1 MQVTRIGLG
10 TLFALLLQAAVV
22 QAGKPLLELKVGNDA
37 YQGRSVARN
46 EETCWLQSPDGRL
59 TRLPLER
66 VTEFRKVSPQFRS
79 LSVTEARDQ
88 MSREWKGFEVAAAG
102 SYVVAAAPG
111 KARAYAALLDETHRA
126 FATFFSRRDF
136 KLTQPEFPLVAL
148 IFPTEGAF
156 AKYCELD
163 GMGYAPG
170 LRGYYNPDTNR
181 IAFFEDDAA
190 VSLSPLQIPHG
201 REFAPLDALDN
212 ATLADRRPGPQLP
225 PVSAITPGSSF
236 RDTLVHEAT
245 HQLAF
250 NMSLHTRI
258 GDNPRWV
265 VEGLAMIFERN
276 AAGGGERHG
285 SERQRVNE
293 ERYEWFMQRT
303 RANVLPVKDF
313 IAADRPFGTATL
325 DAYAESW
332 ALAFYLAER
341 RPADYT
347 KYLRAIQEHDPLV
360 DYTPDERV
368 ADFQKAFGKDL
379 DWLQVE
385 WLRFMDGL

>member
-1 MQVTRIGLG
+1 MRHNRIRLG
-10 TLFALLLQAAVV
+10 TLLALLLHAGVV
-22 QAGKPLLELKVGNDA
+22 DAGKPLLELKVGTDA
-37 YQGRSVARN
+37 YVGRSVARN

-59 TRLPLER
+59 TRLPLSR
-66 VTEFRKVSPQFRS
+66 VTEFRKVSPQFRG

-88 MSREWKGFEVAAAG
+88 LSRDWKGFEVAAAG
-102 SYVVAAAPG
+102 SYVVAAPPG
-111 KARAYAALLDETHRA
+111 KARAYAALLDEVHRA

-148 IFPTEGAF
+148 IFPTEEAF
-156 AKYCELD
+156 AKYCESD
-163 GMGYAPG
+163 GMSYGQG

-181 IAFFEDDAA
+181 IAFFEDNQAL
-190 VSLSPLQIPHG
+190 SLRPLQWPHE
-201 REFAPLDALDN
+201 RELALLDAIETDE
-212 ATLADRRPGPQLP
+212 TTDRWPGPHLP
-225 PVSAITPGSSF
+225 PVGAITPGSSF

-276 AAGGGERHG
+276 AAGTGERHG

-303 RANVLPVKDF
+303 RANVMPLKEF
-313 IAADRPFGTATL
+313 IAVDRPFGTATL

-332 ALAFYLAER
+332 ALAFYLSER
-341 RPADYT
+341 RAADYT

-360 DYTPDERV
+360 DYKADDRV
-368 ADFQKAFGKDL
+368 ADFQKAFGKDI

>member
-1 MQVTRIGLG
+1 MHITRIGLG
-10 TLFALLLQAAVV
+10 TLFALLLQVVVV
-22 QAGKPLLELKVGNDA
+22 QAGKPLLELKVGSDV
-37 YQGRSVARN
+37 YLGRSVARN
-46 EETCWLQSPDGRL
+46 EQTCWLQSSDGRL

-102 SYVVAAAPG
+102 SYVVAAPPG
-111 KARAYAALLDETHRA
+111 KARAYAALLDEVHRA

-148 IFPTEGAF
+148 IFPTEATF

-181 IAFFEDDAA
+181 IAFFEDEAA
-190 VSLSPLQIPHG
+190 VSLSPLPRGHEI
-201 REFAPLDALDN
+201 APLGTLET
-212 ATLADRRPGPQLP
+212 ATLADRLPGPQLP

-276 AAGGGERHG
+276 AAGTGERHG

-303 RANVLPVKDF
+303 RGNVLPVKDF
-313 IAADRPFGTATL
+313 IAADRPFGAATL

-332 ALAFYLAER
+332 ALAFYLSER

-347 KYLRAIQEHDPLV
+347 KYLQAIQDHDPLA
-360 DYTPDERV
+360 DYSPDERV

>member
-1 MQVTRIGLG
+1 MRPIWCS
-10 TLFALLLQAAVV
+10 ALAVLWLLTGVI
-22 QAGKPLLELKVGNDA
+22 QAGKPLLELKVGSDVHL
-37 YQGRSVARN
+37 GRSVARN
-46 EETCWLQSPDGRL
+46 DETCWLQSPDGRL

-66 VTEFRKVSPQFRS
+66 VTEFRKVSPQFRG
-79 LSVTEARDQ
+79 LSVTEAREQ
-88 MSREWKGFEVAAAG
+88 LAREWRTGFEVAAAG
-102 SYVVAAAPG
+102 SYVVAAPPG
-111 KARAYAALLDETHRA
+111 KARAYAALLDEVHRS
-126 FATFFSRRDF
+126 FSTFFSRRDF
-136 KLTQPEFPLVAL
+136 KLTQPEFPLVAI
-148 IFPTEGAF
+148 IFPSEDAF
-156 AKYCELD
+156 AKYCESD
-163 GMGYAPG
+163 GMSYAPG

-181 IAFFEDDAA
+181 IAFFEEAEPVSFQPPPLLFEQSPPAHGIDELPEVAA
-190 VSLSPLQIPHG
+190 VTTG
-201 REFAPLDALDN
+201 A
-212 ATLADRRPGPQLP
+212 G
-225 PVSAITPGSSF
+225 F

-276 AAGGGERHG
+276 AAGTGERHG
-285 SERQRVNE
+285 NERQRVNE

-303 RANVLPVKDF
+303 RGNVLPIKDF

-332 ALAFYLAER
+332 ALAFYLSER
-341 RPADYT
+341 RGADYT
-347 KYLRAIQEHDPLV
+347 AYLRRIQERDPLV
-360 DYTPDERV
+360 DYSADERV
-368 ADFQKAFGKDL
+368 ADFQQAFGKDL

>member
-1 MQVTRIGLG
+1 MRPFWCSAIAFLW
-10 TLFALLLQAAVV
+10 LQTGVAE
-22 QAGKPLLELKVGNDA
+22 AGKPLLELKVGSDV
-37 YQGRSVARN
+37 YLGRSVARN
-46 EETCWLQSPDGRL
+46 DETCWLQSPDGRL
-59 TRLPLER
+59 TRLPLDR
-66 VTEFRKVSPQFRS
+66 VTEFRKVSPQFRGH
-79 LSVTEARDQ
+79 SVTDAREQ
-88 MSREWKGFEVAAAG
+88 LSREWRTVFEVAAAG
-102 SYVVAAAPG
+102 SYVVAAPPG
-111 KARAYAALLDETHRA
+111 KARAYAALLDEVHRS
-126 FATFFSRRDF
+126 FATFFSRRNF

-148 IFPTEGAF
+148 VFPSENAF
-156 AKYCELD
+156 AKYCESD
-163 GMGYAPG
+163 GVPYAPG
-170 LRGYYNPDTNR
+170 LQGYYHPETNR
-181 IAFFEDDAA
+181 IAFFEEPASVSSRPLELPLDRTLTALAVSERTTHRRWPGSELPEVAA
-190 VSLSPLQIPHG
+190 VTTG
-201 REFAPLDALDN
+201 A
-212 ATLADRRPGPQLP
+212 G
-225 PVSAITPGSSF
+225 F

-276 AAGGGERHG
+276 AAGKGERHG
-285 SERQRVNE
+285 NERQRVNE

-303 RANVLPVKDF
+303 RGNVLPIKDL

-332 ALAFYLAER
+332 ALAFYLSER
-341 RPADYT
+341 RGADYT
-347 KYLRAIQEHDPLV
+347 AYLRRIQEHDPLV

-368 ADFQKAFGKDL
+368 ADFQKAFGQDL

>member
-1 MQVTRIGLG
+1 MRAFWFSAVAVLW
-10 TLFALLLQAAVV
+10 LQPGVAV
-22 QAGKPLLELKVGNDA
+22 AGKPLLELKVGSDV
-37 YQGRSVARN
+37 YVGRAVARN
-46 EETCWLQSPDGRL
+46 EETCWLQSADGRL

-66 VTEFRKVSPQFRS
+66 VTEFRKVSPQFRGF
-79 LSVTEARDQ
+79 SVTEAREQ
-88 MSREWKGFEVAAAG
+88 LSREWRTGFEVAAAG
-102 SYVVAAAPG
+102 SYVVAAPPG
-111 KARAYAALLDETHRA
+111 KARAYAALLDEVHRS

-136 KLTQPEFPLVAL
+136 KLTQPEFPLVAI
-148 IFPTEGAF
+148 IFPSEAAF
-156 AKYCELD
+156 AEYCESD
-163 GMGYAPG
+163 GMSYAPG

-181 IAFFEDDAA
+181 IAFFEEQESVSWHPLELPFDRTLAVFNVSDRQVNRPSAGIELPEVAA
-190 VSLSPLQIPHG
+190 VTTG
-201 REFAPLDALDN
+201 A
-212 ATLADRRPGPQLP
+212 G
-225 PVSAITPGSSF
+225 F

-276 AAGGGERHG
+276 ATGSGERHG
-285 SERQRVNE
+285 KERQRVNE

-303 RANVLPVKDF
+303 RGNVLPIKDL

-332 ALAFYLAER
+332 ALAFYLSER
-341 RPADYT
+341 RGADYT
-347 KYLRAIQEHDPLV
+347 AYLRRIQEHDPLV

-368 ADFQKAFGKDL
+368 ADFQKAFGDDL

>member
-1 MQVTRIGLG
+1 
-10 TLFALLLQAAVV
+10 
-22 QAGKPLLELKVGNDA
+22 
-37 YQGRSVARN
+37 
-46 EETCWLQSPDGRL
+46 
-59 TRLPLER
+59 
-66 VTEFRKVSPQFRS
+66 
-79 LSVTEARDQ
+79 
-88 MSREWKGFEVAAAG
+88 
-102 SYVVAAAPG
+102 
-111 KARAYAALLDETHRA
+111 
-126 FATFFSRRDF
+126 
-136 KLTQPEFPLVAL
+136 
-148 IFPTEGAF
+148 
-156 AKYCELD
+156 
-163 GMGYAPG
+163 
-170 LRGYYNPDTNR
+170 
-181 IAFFEDDAA
+181 
-190 VSLSPLQIPHG
+190 
-201 REFAPLDALDN
+201 
-212 ATLADRRPGPQLP
+212 
-225 PVSAITPGSSF
+225 
-236 RDTLVHEAT
+236 
-245 HQLAF
+245 
-250 NMSLHTRI
+250 MSLHTRV

-347 KYLRAIQEHDPLV
+347 KYLRDIQEHDPLA

-368 ADFQKAFGKDL
+368 ADFQTAFGKDL